1 MSSAGKSRSTGD
13 PILVVR
19 DIVKRY
25 PNGNQFIDVLKGIS
39 MTVRYGEMA
48 AIMGPSGSGKTTL
61 LQILGLFLRPTRGT
75 YLLAGDDVL
84 KLDRNAQASVRG
96 QRLGF
101 VLQGC
106 DLLEKTSVYEN
117 LEYPLIYTRFSPN
130 KRRERIHLA
139 LERVGM
145 THRINHDANKLSGGE
160 RQRVAI
166 ARALVNLPE
175 VILADEPTG
184 QLDHKNSHIIME
196 YFAEVVGK
204 GDTAMIMVTHDAEIA
219 RHCQTIYHIEDG
231 VLKG

>member
-1 MSSAGKSRSTGD
+1 MSSPSQQGPTGD
-13 PILVVR
+13 SILLIR
-19 DIVKRY
+19 DVWMQY
-25 PNGNQFIDVLKGIS
+25 PNGNQYIEVLRGVTMS
-39 MTVRYGEMA
+39 VHHGEMV

-84 KLDRNAQASVRG
+84 RLNRNAQATVRG

-117 LEYPLIYTRFSPN
+117 LEFPLIYTRYSPR
-130 KRRERIHLA
+130 KRRERIVNA
-139 LERVGM
+139 LERVGLA
-145 THRINHDANKLSGGE
+145 HRINHDANKLSGGE

-166 ARALVNLPE
+166 ARALVNLPQI
-175 VILADEPTG
+175 ILADEPTG
-184 QLDHKNSHIIME
+184 QLDQNNSHVVME
-196 YFAEVVGK
+196 YFAEVVSK

-219 RHCQTIYHIEDG
+219 QHCQTIYYLENG
-231 VLKG
+231 VIR